1 MIMDGSQ
8 QTGGVKG
15 LLRRVPVKVWVLL
28 AVLAIGGIATAI
40 EGPSPDATGALAVGD
55 CLTAGAEPSTVAC
68 DDADAATRITEVFDD
83 EYTAGALA
91 ELGCPEGTSIVEQR
105 SVLDE
110 EDATA
115 EAAACVEPL
124 P

>member
-1 MIMDGSQ
+1 MEGSQ

-28 AVLAIGGIATAI
+28 GLLAIGGIATAI
-40 EGPSPDATGALAVGD
+40 EGPSSESSSALAVGD

-83 EYTAGALA
+83 EYTAGTLA
-91 ELGCPEGTSIVEQR
+91 ELSCPEGSSIVEQR

>member
-1 MIMDGSQ
+1 MSGSQ
-8 QTGGVKG
+8 PAGGAKS
-15 LLRRVPVKVWVLL
+15 LLRRVPVGVWVLL
-28 AVLAIGGIATAI
+28 ALMAVGGIATAI
-40 EGPSPDATGALAVGD
+40 EGSSPDASDALAVGD

-68 DDADAATRITEVFDD
+68 DEADAATRITEVFDG
-83 EYTAGALA
+83 EYTAGTLAALS
-91 ELGCPEGTSIVEQR
+91 CPEGSSIVEQR

-110 EDATA
+110 EDAIA